1 MIISFL
7 LNIINQKTF
16 WTFNTLNYHRL
27 AKFFR
32 VLNKT
37 ILKTIEN
44 VNIKV
49 KITSFKIK
57 NYFFYKDHIPNNLK
71 LSWYLNLLL
80 LAAVLATLSKH
91 VVNLKSGLRNIS
103 KTIRNLI
110 FPNIYLPTWHALTC
124 IILFSFK
131 TIDKPNSL
139 FDLKVRVALLIN
151 WHKPDL
157 NMQQRI

>member
-16 WTFNTLNYHRL
+16 RTFNTLNYHRL

-44 VNIKV
+44 VNIKI

-103 KTIRNLI
+103 KTIRNRI
-110 FPNIYLPTWHALTC
+110 FPNIYLPTWHALTF

-131 TIDKPNSL
+131 AIDKPNSL

-157 NMQQRI
+157 NVQQRI